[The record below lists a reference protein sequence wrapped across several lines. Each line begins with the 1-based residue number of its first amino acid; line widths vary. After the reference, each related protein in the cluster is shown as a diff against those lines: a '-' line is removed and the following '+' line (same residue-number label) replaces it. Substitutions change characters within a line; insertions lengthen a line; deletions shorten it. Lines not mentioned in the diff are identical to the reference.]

1 MTDKDTLIEKYLYD
15 ELSETDVQEFEQR
28 LESDA
33 EFADEVKLRSV
44 IFAKN
49 KSDFKQ
55 LLKAK
60 QQQAAASPVSDSAV
74 KITPLYYLKR
84 VAAVLILGVL
94 AFVLYRSFGEFNST
108 DSVDTYLAQIH
119 PDPTV
124 VMGENDDIAAWRA
137 ATIAFQQ
144 DNYAAAAYEIEKI
157 ASPTTE
163 QQFYLGLAYLY
174 QKDYDKSITQ
184 FEPVAQ
190 QKSIDYSP
198 PSRWYMS
205 LAYLKNKQAKQAKK
219 YLEQIVRD
227 TSWKHREAKK
237 LLNDL

>member
-55 LLKAK
+55 LLKA
-60 QQQAAASPVSDSAV
+60 
-74 KITPLYYLKR
+74 
-84 VAAVLILGVL
+84 
-94 AFVLYRSFGEFNST
+94 N
-108 DSVDTYLAQIH
+108 
-119 PDPTV
+119 DPTV

-157 ASPTTE
+157 ASPNTE

-174 QKDYDKSITQ
+174 QKNYDKSITQ

-219 YLEQIVRD
+219 YLEQIVKD
-227 TSWKHREAKK
+227 KSWRYKEAQK

>member
-28 LESDA
+28 LDSNA

-55 LLKAK
+55 LLKTK
-60 QQQAAASPVSDSAV
+60 QQQTASKPVSKVA

-84 VAAVLILGVL
+84 TAALLILGVL
-94 AFVLYRSFGEFNST
+94 AFVLYRSIGGFELTG
-108 DSVDTYLAQIH
+108 SVDTYLAQIH
-119 PDPTV
+119 PDPMV
-124 VMGENDDIAAWRA
+124 IMGENDGIAAWKA
-137 ATIAFQQ
+137 ATVAFQE
-144 DNYAAAAYEIEKI
+144 NSYAAAAYEIEKI
-157 ASPTTE
+157 TSPTVE

-184 FEPVAQ
+184 FEPVTQ

-198 PSRWYMS
+198 AARWYVS
-205 LAYLKNKQAKQAKK
+205 LAYLKNKQTKQAEK
-219 YLEQIVRD
+219 YLQQIVRD
-227 TSWKHREAKK
+227 TSWKHKEARK
-237 LLNDL
+237 LLTEL